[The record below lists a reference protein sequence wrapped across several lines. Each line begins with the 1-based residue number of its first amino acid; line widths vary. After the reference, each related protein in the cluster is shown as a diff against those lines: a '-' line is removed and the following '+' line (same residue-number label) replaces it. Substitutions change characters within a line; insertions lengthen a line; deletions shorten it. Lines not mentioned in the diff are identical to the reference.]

1 VQLLS
6 IQFITDDPHRGTV
19 LAQRPTLDLD
29 EYFPYL
35 INRVGTALAASFGD
49 SALGPDRL
57 SIAMWRALAA
67 LSDNGGQRLV
77 DLSAMTSIDVSTL
90 SRMVSRLARLGLVTR
105 MRSRKSDREIVVT
118 LTPKGRTMLTRL
130 IPMALRFE
138 QVAIARISLDDLVVA
153 KRVLRQMHE
162 NMAGLAAL
170 FAPPRARRR

>member
-1 VQLLS
+1 
-6 IQFITDDPHRGTV
+6 
-19 LAQRPTLDLD
+19 LAQRPTLNLD

-35 INRVGTALAASFGD
+35 INRVGMALAASFGD

-57 SIAMWRALAA
+57 SIAMWRALVA

-118 LTPKGRTMLTRL
+118 LTPKGRTILTRL
-130 IPMALRFE
+130 IPTALRLE
-138 QVAIARISLDDLVVA
+138 QAAIARISVDDLAVV

-162 NMAGLAAL
+162 NMVGLAL
-170 FAPPRARRR
+170 FAPSRARRRG